1 MIRDQIRDEY
11 FESLVCL
18 VCRNRFVDG
27 ISYRRLLS
35 QLHMIPFRWIIPAD
49 SDRAER
55 GKDLRWRFAL
65 AHGYEDCY
73 RTALEGPCS
82 VLEMM
87 VALALFC
94 EEQIMSDTAYGDRT
108 AQWFWGMAVNM
119 GLGTMTDDRFDR
131 RYVIQVV
138 DRMLDRQYEPDG
150 KGGLFRIRNC
160 DKDVRTM
167 EIWHQLCH
175 YLDTFV

>member
-1 MIRDQIRDEY
+1 
-11 FESLVCL
+11 
-18 VCRNRFVDG
+18 
-27 ISYRRLLS
+27 
-35 QLHMIPFRWIIPAD
+35 
-49 SDRAER
+49 
-55 GKDLRWRFAL
+55 
-65 AHGYEDCY
+65 
-73 RTALEGPCS
+73 
-82 VLEMM
+82 MM

-108 AQWFWGMAVNM
+108 AQWVWGMVVNM
-119 GLGTMTDDRFDR
+119 GLGTMTDDHFDR